1 MTLVY
6 FFLMYLC
13 MYKCVYSCLCIWM
26 YCLNM
31 HSCAYI
37 CVCISVCT
45 CGCAVHIYWVFMHMW
60 MHWCLC
66 IWMYYSCLC
75 SCAYICVC
83 AYVCVVYI
91 CTGMVT
97 YVCMW
102 VQRLEDKFLQCHPQE
117 NYLLWDEVIHWP

>member
-6 FFLMYLC
+6 FFLMYLS
-13 MYKCVYSCLCIWM
+13 MYKCVYSCLCMWM

-37 CVCISVCT
+37 SVCIPVCT

-66 IWMYYSCLC
+66 IWMYYSYLC
-75 SCAYICVC
+75 SCPYICMY
-83 AYVCVVYI
+83 AYVCAVYI
-91 CTGMVT
+91 CTGMGT

-102 VQRLEDKFLQCHPQE
+102 VQRLEDFLQCHPQE